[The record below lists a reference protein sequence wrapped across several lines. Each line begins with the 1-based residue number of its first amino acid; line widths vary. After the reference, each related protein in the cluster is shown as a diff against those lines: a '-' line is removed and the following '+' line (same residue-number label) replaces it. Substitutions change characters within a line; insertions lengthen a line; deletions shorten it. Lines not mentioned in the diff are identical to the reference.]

1 MKYKKLKDALKALEV
16 NGGRLWWDNEAKAYV
31 IL

>member
-1 MKYKKLKDALKALEV
+1 MKYKNLKDALKALEAK
-16 NGGRLWWDNEAKAYV
+16 GGRLWRDNEAKAYV

>member
-1 MKYKKLKDALKALEV
+1 MKYKNLKDALKALEV
-16 NGGRLWWDNEAKAYV
+16 KGGRLLWDNEAKAYV